1 MAYQKKN
8 NYPSWSKPGVYPDG
22 DTRQLGLDNDN
33 LEKFSLGNWNS
44 IVRANRP
51 FLNKDIISIPQEEGS
66 SILEDI
72 PIYLTSPFS
81 PDRFSGRFRAPNW
94 RFFAQVYGYYN
105 DDGDFS
111 PTPQEGYNPIL
122 WNDTDLFSYRHPYVM
137 HYKDLSGITPTNDD
151 LESTGALGF
160 GTRILPIRTIFS
172 DDEVRTSGFSFAD
185 DTDLS
190 GFMITKQE
198 QLYYFLRNNPIF
210 PEENPISNDE
220 TYGSLTDENPI
231 KLSYAEEIEN
241 QLSQIL
247 NHNKVRQVRLT
258 NTSGRYDGGGDL
270 VANLKLSIMFNRPKQ
285 TNIGGGFPNIEI
297 DKNVFYYGDDL
308 DYVFAQDSEA
318 TTLVESTTTTT
329 TYTTTYVLVNPSFT
343 TLHALNITD
352 ATTVAQSIED
362 GESEGEVDFD
372 LPVFLIDDKDE
383 NGFYNAYIPNLINGE
398 EFPIQVGGPG
408 SNDYNQRIGE
418 LQESFNHPNY
428 FFEEGS
434 EIQAPE
440 DTVISSIEGNE
451 EVINFFNDVLK
462 SKVDFEVKC
471 RPSVDNDTQFGGQIF
486 KNASFHGQPA
496 GNDFLI
502 YDFNDDR
509 YEETSYPIKV
519 DLTVDLFNEL
529 DFENPLQ
536 DINLDQYGNATY
548 RDDWI
553 KGMIQNAFSVPRFS
567 YYRYQVAQWGDETK
581 TLEDDSF
588 LQTPFF
594 AMYEMDEYPSI
605 EDFNYKVNKAEQT
618 NNSKAIITRNNSG
631 NIVYN
636 KTSHV
641 YNTPGIKNIKIIV
654 YRYTNDGL
662 ILLSTTLISKN
673 IMISDGTL
681 KSQDFSIFGGTDF
694 NFLPIGDNQV
704 IIGGFNKTSEYH
716 SSVSKIVKD
725 DNFVSEDY
733 LQRAS
738 AKDYVEKINNN
749 LLGEQPGQLDLGQTR
764 VFSQPRDIYDFIGG
778 NKLEWI
784 TSGFGSLPINSLA
797 TDIFIRDDECTI
809 DINPPNNEFLSLQ
822 NQAGTDEQGILIG
835 DYEVNQPKNGRI
847 RKNSVMKT
855 PLLETISD
863 EQAF

>member
-8 NYPSWSKPGVYPDG
+8 NYPSWSKPGIYPDG
-22 DTRQLGLDNDN
+22 DSRQLGLDNDN

-51 FLNKDIISIPQEEGS
+51 FLNKDIISISQDEGS

-81 PDRFSGRFRAPNW
+81 PFINSGRFRAPNW

-111 PTPQEGYNPIL
+111 PTPQEGYNPVL

-137 HYKDLSGITPTNDD
+137 HYKDLSGITPTAND
-151 LESTGALGF
+151 LESTGAQGF

-172 DDEVRTSGFSFAD
+172 DSQVRTSGFSFAD

-190 GFMITKQE
+190 EFMLTKQE

-210 PEENPISNDE
+210 PEENSISNDN

-247 NHNKVRQVRLT
+247 NHNTVRQVRLT
-258 NTSGRYDGGGDL
+258 NTSSDGGGDL

-297 DKNVFYYGDDL
+297 DKNLFYYGDNL
-308 DYVFAQDSEA
+308 DYVFAQDGEVQ
-318 TTLVESTTTTT
+318 TLVQYSTPPV
-329 TYTTTYVLVNPSFT
+329 YTTTYVLVNPSFT

-352 ATTVAQSIED
+352 ATTVARSVED

-383 NGFYNAYIPNLINGE
+383 NGFYNAYVPNLINGE

-418 LQESFNHPNY
+418 LEESFNHPNY
-428 FFEEGS
+428 VFEEGS
-434 EIQAPE
+434 EIESPE
-440 DTVISSIEGNE
+440 DTVLSTLEDNN
-451 EVINFFNDVLK
+451 EVITFFNDVLK

-471 RPSVDNDTQFGGQIF
+471 RPSINNDIL
-486 KNASFHGQPA
+486 KDSSDID
-496 GNDFLI
+496 DFLI

-519 DLTVDLFNEL
+519 DLTVDLFNL
-529 DFENPLQ
+529 PTFENILQ
-536 DINLDQYGNATY
+536 DIDLEQYGNATE
-548 RDDWI
+548 RDGYIRDQI
-553 KGMIQNAFSVPRFS
+553 ESAFGDSSES

-618 NNSKAIITRNNSG
+618 NNSKAIITRNNAG
-631 NIVYN
+631 QIIYN

-641 YNTPGIKNIKIIV
+641 YNIPGVKNIKIIV

-662 ILLSTTLISKN
+662 ILLSTTLVSKN

-694 NFLPIGDNQV
+694 NFLPIGDNQA

-764 VFSQPRDIYDFIGG
+764 FFSEPRDIYDFIGG
-778 NKLEWI
+778 DKLEWI

-797 TDIFIRDDECTI
+797 TDIFIRDDDCAI
-809 DINPPNNEFLSLQ
+809 DINPSNNEFLSLQ

>member
-1 MAYQKKN
+1 MAYQKKT
-8 NYPSWSKPGVYPDG
+8 NYPSWAKPGVYPDG
-22 DTRQLGLDNDN
+22 DSRQLGLDNDN

-51 FLNKDIISIPQEEGS
+51 FLNKDIISIPQEEGP

-81 PDRFSGRFRAPNW
+81 PYFDSGRFRAPNW

-105 DDGDFS
+105 DNGDFS
-111 PTPQEGYNPIL
+111 PTSQEGYNSVL
-122 WNDTDLFSYRHPYVM
+122 WNDTDVFSYRHPYVM

-160 GTRILPIRTIFS
+160 GTRLLPIRTIFS
-172 DDEVRTSGFSFAD
+172 DSEVRTPGFSFAD

-190 GFMITKQE
+190 EFMLTQQE
-198 QLYYFLRNNPIF
+198 RLYNFLRNNPILS
-210 PEENPISNDE
+210 EENPISNDE

-231 KLSYAEEIEN
+231 KLSYTEEIEN
-241 QLSQIL
+241 ELSQIL
-247 NHNKVRQVRLT
+247 NRDKVRQVRLA
-258 NTSGRYDGGGDL
+258 NVSSDGGGDL

-308 DYVFAQDSEA
+308 DYVFAQDSEVQ
-318 TTLVESTTTTT
+318 TLVSADESTT
-329 TYTTTYVLVNPSFT
+329 TYTTTFVLVNPSFT

-352 ATTVAQSIED
+352 ATTVAQSVED

-383 NGFYNAYIPNLINGE
+383 NGFYNAYVPNLINGD

-428 FFEEGS
+428 VFEEDS

-451 EVINFFNDVLK
+451 EVITFFNDVLK

-471 RPSVDNDTQFGGQIF
+471 RPSVDNDTQFEGQIY
-486 KNASFHGQPA
+486 KDASFYGQA
-496 GNDFLI
+496 DGNDFLI

-519 DLTVDLFNEL
+519 DLTIDLFNSPT
-529 DFENPLQ
+529 FENILQ
-536 DINLDQYGNATY
+536 DIDLDQYGNATG

-553 KGMIQNAFSVPRFS
+553 KSRIQNAFGDSSNS

-618 NNSKAIITRNNSG
+618 NNSKPIIIRNDG
-631 NIVYN
+631 FQVIYN

-694 NFLPIGDNQV
+694 NFLPIGDNQA
-704 IIGGFNKTSEYH
+704 IIGGFSEDSDYH
-716 SSVSKIVKD
+716 NSVSKITKD
-725 DNFVSEDY
+725 DNFISEDY

-738 AKDYVEKINNN
+738 AKDYMEKIKDNF
-749 LLGEQPGQLDLGQTR
+749 LGQTPGQIDLSQTR
-764 VFSQPRDIYDFIGG
+764 IFSEPRDIYDFIGG

-784 TSGFGSLPINSLA
+784 TNGFGSLPTNSSA
-797 TDIFIRDDECTI
+797 TDIFIRDDKCST
-809 DINPPNNEFLSLQ
+809 DINPANNEFLSIQ
-822 NQAGTDEQGILIG
+822 NQAGNREQGILVG
-835 DYEVNQPKNGRI
+835 DYKVEQPENGTV
-847 RKNSVMKT
+847 RKEGVMKT
-855 PLLETISD
+855 PSLETNTD
-863 EQAF
+863 NQAF